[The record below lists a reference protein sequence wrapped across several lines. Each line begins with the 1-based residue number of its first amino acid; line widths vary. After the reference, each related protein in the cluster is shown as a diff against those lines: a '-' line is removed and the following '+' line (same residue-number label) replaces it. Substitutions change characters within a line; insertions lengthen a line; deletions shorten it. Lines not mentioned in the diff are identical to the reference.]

1 MWATLPIPLPNP
13 IARRK
18 ARRGFTIVELL
29 IVIVVIG
36 ILAGIIIVAY
46 NGIQQRAVVASLQS
60 DLDGAA
66 KQLAID
72 QVTNGTF
79 PATPA
84 AANGGQGLKVSPN
97 NSFSYTVNNS
107 ANPQTFCI
115 ASTNGSTIYSV
126 TSTNNT
132 PTTGGC
138 VITNLMP
145 NPNFGSGLTG
155 GYGYNGSNGTGSISL
170 STDRAHVGTQSLK
183 VVASNTA
190 ANNGL
195 YMGADSSVA
204 GTYTFSA
211 WVYIPST
218 GGFTTLIPAVG
229 SSVFTPGQLITARD
243 QWVRVSIVAPV
254 STSGVAWYFYDYGGV
269 GSEATGNVFYVN
281 QTMQTQ
287 GSNLYN
293 YADGSSLNW
302 TWNGTANAST
312 STGRQL

>member
-1 MWATLPIPLPNP
+1 
-13 IARRK
+13 
-18 ARRGFTIVELL
+18 
-29 IVIVVIG
+29 
-36 ILAGIIIVAY
+36 
-46 NGIQQRAVVASLQS
+46 
-60 DLDGAA
+60 
-66 KQLAID
+66 
-72 QVTNGTF
+72 
-79 PATPA
+79 
-84 AANGGQGLKVSPN
+84 
-97 NSFSYTVNNS
+97 
-107 ANPQTFCI
+107 
-115 ASTNGSTIYSV
+115 
-126 TSTNNT
+126 
-132 PTTGGC
+132 
-138 VITNLMP
+138 MP